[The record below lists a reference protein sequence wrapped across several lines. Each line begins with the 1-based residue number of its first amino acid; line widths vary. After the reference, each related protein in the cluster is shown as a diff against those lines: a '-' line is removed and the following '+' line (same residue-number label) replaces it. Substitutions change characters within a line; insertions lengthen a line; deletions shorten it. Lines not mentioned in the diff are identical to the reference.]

1 MNRISQFS
9 IAIFFCLSMLL
20 GCKQEKEYQYVFEVN
35 EENLYQSNVDKTKQK
50 TPEQYI
56 SILFSNL
63 FSTTVP
69 QQDLSQLAEV
79 RASIG
84 DKQMADEMIL
94 NDFVNSGNAS
104 TPTDQEMRADID
116 QFIEDT
122 YIQFFLRKPSPYE
135 VLELKQEIESD
146 AELTPEMIYQ
156 AFALSNEYK
165 FY

>member
-1 MNRISQFS
+1 MNRTFQ
-9 IAIFFCLSMLL
+9 LSMIFLFIMSIL
-20 GCKQEKEYQYVFEVN
+20 FGCKQEKEYQYVFEVN
-35 EENLYQSNVDKTKQK
+35 EENLYLSNVEKKKQK

-56 SILFSNL
+56 SILYSNL

-69 QQDLSQLAEV
+69 PQDLSQLAEV

-94 NDFVNSGNAS
+94 NDFVNSGNSS
-104 TPTDQEMRADID
+104 TPTNQEMRANVD

-122 YIQFFLRKPSPYE
+122 YIRFFLRKPSPYE
-135 VLELKQEIESD
+135 VLELKQEID
-146 AELTPEMIYQ
+146 GDVELTPEMIYQ

>member
-1 MNRISQFS
+1 MNKIIQLSMVF
-9 IAIFFCLSMLL
+9 IFCLTAFLS
-20 GCKQEKEYQYVFEVN
+20 CKQDKEYQYVFEVN

-56 SILFSNL
+56 SILYSNL

-69 QQDLSQLAEV
+69 QQDLNQLAEI
-79 RASIG
+79 RLANG
-84 DKQMADEMIL
+84 DKQMADELIL

-104 TPTDQEMRADID
+104 TPTNQEMRANVD

-122 YIQFFLRKPSPYE
+122 YIRFFLRKPSPYE
-135 VLELKQEIESD
+135 VVELKQEIEGDS
-146 AELTPEMIYQ
+146 ELTPEMIYQ

>member
-1 MNRISQFS
+1 MNRTFQ
-9 IAIFFCLSMLL
+9 LSMIFLFIMSIL
-20 GCKQEKEYQYVFEVN
+20 FGCKQEKEYQYVFEVN
-35 EENLYQSNVDKTKQK
+35 EENLYLSNVEKTKQK

-56 SILFSNL
+56 SILYSNL

-69 QQDLSQLAEV
+69 PQDLSQLAEV

-94 NDFVNSGNAS
+94 NDFVNSGNSS
-104 TPTDQEMRADID
+104 TPTNQEMRANVD

-122 YIQFFLRKPSPYE
+122 YIRFFLRKPSPYE
-135 VLELKQEIESD
+135 VLELKQEID
-146 AELTPEMIYQ
+146 GDVELTPEMIYQ

>member
-1 MNRISQFS
+1 MNKFFQLS
-9 IAIFFCLSMLL
+9 IVCLLSVCFLAS
-20 GCKQEKEYQYVFEVN
+20 CKQEKEYQYVFEVN

-56 SILFSNL
+56 SILYSNL

-94 NDFVNSGNAS
+94 NDFVNSGS
-104 TPTDQEMRADID
+104 STTPTDQEMRANIE

-122 YIQFFLRKPSPYE
+122 YLRFFLRKPSPYE
-135 VLELKQEIESD
+135 ILELKQEIEGD
-146 AELTPEMIYQ
+146 TELTPEMIYQ

>member
-1 MNRISQFS
+1 MNRIFQLSIIFLFS
-9 IAIFFCLSMLL
+9 MSILF

-35 EENLYQSNVDKTKQK
+35 EENLYLSNVEKTKQK

-56 SILFSNL
+56 SILYSNL

-79 RASIG
+79 RVSIG

-104 TPTDQEMRADID
+104 TPTNQEMRASID

-122 YIQFFLRKPSPYE
+122 YIRFFLRKPSPYE
-135 VLELKQEIESD
+135 VLELKQEIEGD

>member
-1 MNRISQFS
+1 MNK
-9 IAIFFCLSMLL
+9 FFQLSMVFLFSMSIIF

-35 EENLYQSNVDKTKQK
+35 EENLYLSNVEKTKQK

-56 SILFSNL
+56 SILYSNL

-69 QQDLSQLAEV
+69 QQDLSQLTEV

-104 TPTDQEMRADID
+104 TPSDQEMRANVA

-122 YIQFFLRKPSPYE
+122 YIRFFLRKPSPYE
-135 VLELKQEIESD
+135 VLELKQEIEGD
-146 AELTPEMIYQ
+146 TELTPEMIYQ